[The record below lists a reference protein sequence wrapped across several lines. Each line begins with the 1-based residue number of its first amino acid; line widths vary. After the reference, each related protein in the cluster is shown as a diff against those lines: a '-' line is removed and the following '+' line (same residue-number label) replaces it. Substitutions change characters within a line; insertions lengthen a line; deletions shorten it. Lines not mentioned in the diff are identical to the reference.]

1 MPLAKLRINLQ
12 TLAVFLIILRFPHL
26 FLIASLLMGSIGS
39 LQSDAV
45 VRALAVVEVDKSSYM
60 LQSLLKR
67 LETPVLTI
75 FALTLDDAV
84 HALCEGV
91 VGGLVVLGHRD
102 LYAMFLQFLH
112 IEVAAIR
119 DATVRVVDESRE
131 VASTGLS
138 YGHAQGFESE
148 Y

>member
-60 LQSLLKR
+60 LQSLLNVSKR
-67 LETPVLTI
+67 L
-75 FALTLDDAV
+75 F
-84 HALCEGV
+84 
-91 VGGLVVLGHRD
+91 
-102 LYAMFLQFLH
+102 
-112 IEVAAIR
+112 
-119 DATVRVVDESRE
+119 
-131 VASTGLS
+131 
-138 YGHAQGFESE
+138 
-148 Y
+148 